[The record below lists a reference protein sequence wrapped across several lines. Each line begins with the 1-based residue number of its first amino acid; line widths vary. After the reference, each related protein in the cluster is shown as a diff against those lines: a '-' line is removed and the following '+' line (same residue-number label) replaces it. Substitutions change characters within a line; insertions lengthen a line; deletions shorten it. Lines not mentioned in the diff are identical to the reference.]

1 MQYILI
7 RMERQMIKNS
17 TLYLALL
24 LWSISALCTASPQ
37 NKAVPIS
44 LAISGGISLGSYE
57 AGLNWAI
64 VRQLKLMRQHP
75 EQRSDK
81 YPAELVAISGAS
93 AGGIN
98 ALVSAMSWCM
108 DDQLMQNKADDRVY
122 SNLFR
127 DIWLDVGFKNLLP
140 ENPRDYG
147 SNDGLLSRRA
157 FDQVINRIRVLL
169 DEPIYRNDCA
179 IPVALT
185 VTRTQ
190 PLVMEVDG
198 VRVRNQRFVIP
209 FILKSSTQE
218 PGKIIIESY
227 LVDQTNPMLGNV
239 VYLQSDKKN
248 GIGLDK
254 DSIIQALLASSAFPV
269 AFGRV
274 HLDYCLHKNSL
285 ETNIQTAAEC
295 PQNYVPTTGDFVDGG
310 VFDNVPLGVARALAE
325 LHPKPDDAQ
334 YNYIYL
340 DPASRRPIRVE
351 VDNSPTQSA
360 GFGLFSQ
367 LSFLG
372 GAIASGEEYELYN
385 VLRSADW
392 SGNGDRKIL
401 LTSRHPPITGE
412 FLAHFGAFIDE
423 AFREYDY
430 YAGVYDAIINIA
442 RYRCYRQNNNTDENS
457 DEYNHCMA
465 EQAHL
470 VYDGL
475 FSTTDPQKSALARA
489 MIAQLAQH
497 EYESTPQH
505 TTWQWAWKNTDTNI
519 TSNVLL
525 VSSTLLAV
533 ARQHPQ
539 TAPELREFIALLPA
553 SYDTTNSDFV
563 IRRIL
568 KLRHEDELM
577 WFYPLASRA
586 SLRLL
591 ELEKQEQALTGTS
604 LRGLMGM
611 TAFGVESALGDEKDF
626 VWNKSTAMNG
636 WYQLVPYELAY
647 DVSNTGWSM
656 SWEPGWMFSNP
667 WSLNIKLTPLA
678 VQRSFEQ
685 RTTFNQV
692 DFFISHRNQSSLF
705 SSWGIGPSYN
715 HQEQEHSGID
725 RENIGVS
732 AYVGLFGGKFRLTL
746 GKRAESGGFFGD
758 EIYLYLG
765 ITDIPGMAYW
775 TRRTYW

>member
-1 MQYILI
+1 
-7 RMERQMIKNS
+7 MIKKVP
-17 TLYLALL
+17 LCLVLL
-24 LWSISALCTASPQ
+24 LYSCSALNAASTQ
-37 NKAVPIS
+37 NRNVPIS

-64 VRQLKLMRQHP
+64 VRQLKLMRQFP

-81 YPAELVAISGAS
+81 YPAELAAIAGAS

-108 DDQLMQNKADDRVY
+108 DDQLMQGKTDDVINN
-122 SNLFR
+122 NLFR

-140 ENPRDYG
+140 ENPRDYARD
-147 SNDGLLSRRA
+147 DGLLSRRA
-157 FDQVINRIRVLL
+157 FDQVINRLRVLL
-169 DEPIYRNDCA
+169 DEPVYRNDCA

-185 VTRTQ
+185 VTRTE
-190 PLVMEVDG
+190 PVVMEVDG

-209 FILKSSTQE
+209 FILKSSAQE

-239 VYLQSDKKN
+239 LYLQSGKKN
-248 GIGLDK
+248 NIGLDK
-254 DSIIQALLASSAFPV
+254 ESVIRALLASSAFPV

-274 HLDYCLHKNSL
+274 HLDYCLHKDRA
-285 ETNIQTAAEC
+285 ETGLQDSTKC
-295 PQNYVPTTGDFVDGG
+295 PPDYMATSGDFVDGG
-310 VFDNVPLGVARALAE
+310 VFDNVPLGVARALTE
-325 LHPKPDDAQ
+325 LQPKPDDAQ

-340 DPASRRPIRVE
+340 DPASRRPLRSEIA
-351 VDNSPTQSA
+351 NTANHSG

-401 LTSRHPPITGE
+401 LTTRHPPITGE

-430 YAGVYDAIINIA
+430 YAGVYDAINNIA
-442 RYRCYRQNNNTDENS
+442 RYRCYRQNIMAGNNADT
-457 DEYNHCMA
+457 YNHCLA

-470 VYDGL
+470 AYDGL
-475 FSTTDPQKSALARA
+475 FLAADKKQSALARA
-489 MIAQLAQH
+489 VIAQLAQN
-497 EYESTPQH
+497 EYGNTLQQNS
-505 TTWQWAWKNTDTNI
+505 WQWAWKDADDNLS
-519 TSNVLL
+519 SNVLL
-525 VSSTLLAV
+525 VSSTLIAV
-533 ARQHPQ
+533 SRLHPQ
-539 TAPELREFIALLPA
+539 ADPELREFISLLPD
-553 SYDTTNSDFV
+553 SYDTTNSDFI

-568 KLRHEDELM
+568 KLRHEDELK

-591 ELEKQEQALTGTS
+591 ELEKQEQEITGDS

-611 TAFGVESALGDEKDF
+611 TAFGVESGLGDEKDTA
-626 VWNKSTAMNG
+626 WNQSTALNG
-636 WYQLVPYELAY
+636 WYQLLPYELAY
-647 DVSNTGWSM
+647 DVSNTGWSL
-656 SWEPGWMFSNP
+656 SWEPKWMFSNP
-667 WSLNIKLTPLA
+667 WSVNIKLTPYA
-678 VQRSFEQ
+678 VQQSFDE
-685 RTTFNQV
+685 RTVFNQA
-692 DFFISHRNQSSLF
+692 DLFFSHRNQSSLF

-715 HQEQEHSGID
+715 HQQKNRTGTD
-725 RENIGVS
+725 RENYGVS
-732 AYVGLFGGKFRLTL
+732 AYAGFFGNKLRLTI

-765 ITDIPGMAYW
+765 ITDIPGMSYW